1 MINNAS
7 VPPDTHS
14 TITSRGSGLVTSST
28 VSVTVTFVVG
38 SNNRRY
44 KILNIF
50 KFIEFTIVNL
60 HL

>member
-14 TITSRGSGLVTSST
+14 TITSRGSGLVPSSNVS
-28 VSVTVTFVVG
+28 VSVTLLVG

-44 KILNIF
+44 KIF
-50 KFIEFTIVNL
+50 
-60 HL
+60 